1 MKRTGKMTGSKK
13 AAFMAAVTLLTASLP
28 ATALADGLFEG
39 DIVISNASAGYEY
52 KVYEV
57 LETAGAGGQDSIFM
71 AEEQWKDFLETNENA
86 IEMLT
91 PNDND
96 LYKEDEESMLYT
108 VNMESDKAVRRAFAE
123 DVLQYAQENG
133 IEATESMT
141 AEGGQVSFTRLVL
154 GIYVIDTAGG
164 ARVTVMWDM
173 DWQSEIKDSY
183 DPSAQE
189 TENTAAETEKVPAVE
204 AEEIPGTK
212 EETENSAEESGT
224 DQGVGADTEAE
235 QEEAPLTA
243 EEEVPKEKG
252 SIPVVTAVVAAVLA
266 AVLILFYL
274 FKKHK

>member
-1 MKRTGKMTGSKK
+1 MKRTGKMTGFRK
-13 AAFMAAVTLLTASLP
+13 AAFMAAVMLLTASLP

-52 KVYEV
+52 KAYEV
-57 LETAGAGGQDSIFM
+57 LETAGAGGEDSIFM
-71 AEEQWKDFLETNENA
+71 ATEQWKDFLETNENA

-96 LYKEDEESMLYT
+96 LYKEDEESVLYT

-141 AEGGQVSFTRLVL
+141 AEGSQVSFTRLVL

-183 DPSAQE
+183 DPAAQE
-189 TENTAAETEKVPAVE
+189 TENTATETEKVPAAE

-212 EETENSAEESGT
+212 KEAENSAEESGT
-224 DQGVGADTEAE
+224 DQGARADTETE
-235 QEEAPLTA
+235 QEEASLTA
-243 EEEVPKEKG
+243 EEEAPKEKS
-252 SIPVVTAVVAAVLA
+252 SIPVMTAVIAAVLA
-266 AVLILFYL
+266 AVLILFYF
-274 FKKHK
+274 FKKHR